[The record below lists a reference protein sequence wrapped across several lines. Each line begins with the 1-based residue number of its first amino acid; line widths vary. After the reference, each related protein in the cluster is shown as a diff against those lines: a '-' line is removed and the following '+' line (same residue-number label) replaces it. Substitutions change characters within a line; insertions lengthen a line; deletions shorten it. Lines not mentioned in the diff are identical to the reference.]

1 VKITWYWWYLQ
12 CTVPDCFSP
21 LCSGTFAG
29 ITTDF
34 ARANASGALFFEAE
48 RGLADPKPGVQL
60 TFINSRAPKVGN
72 FGGRMTFR
80 NSLVL

>member
-1 VKITWYWWYLQ
+1 VKGTWYWWYLQ

-60 TFINSRAPKVGN
+60 TFIIRSRQKLETLA
-72 FGGRMTFR
+72 GGDF
-80 NSLVL
+80 